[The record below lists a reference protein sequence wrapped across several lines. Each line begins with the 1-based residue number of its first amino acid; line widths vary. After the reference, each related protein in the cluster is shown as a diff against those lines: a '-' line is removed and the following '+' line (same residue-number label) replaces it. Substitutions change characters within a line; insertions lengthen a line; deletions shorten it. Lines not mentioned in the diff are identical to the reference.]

1 VTDLRL
7 RPLRSEDERPA
18 RQAHRELG
26 EEGFTF
32 LLGLRAGQPWTDYL
46 DRLEKDRRGI
56 ALEAGRV
63 PATFLAAVA
72 DGEIVGRVSIRHQLN
87 SFLMAVGGHIGYG
100 VRSQFRRRGFA
111 SEMLGQALV
120 IARALDIDRVLITC
134 DEDNVASARIIERH
148 GGQLEDV
155 RRGPEGPPKRRYWI
169 G

>member
-7 RPLRSEDERPA
+7 RPLRPEDEGSA

-63 PATFLAAVA
+63 PATFLAAVVDA
-72 DGEIVGRVSIRHQLN
+72 EVVGRVSIRHQLN
-87 SFLMAVGGHIGYG
+87 SFLLAVGGHIGYC
-100 VRSQFRRRGFA
+100 VRPQFRRRGFA
-111 SEMLGQALV
+111 SETLRQGLV
-120 IARALDIDRVLITC
+120 IARALDIDPVLVTC

-155 RRGPEGPPKRRYWI
+155 RCDPEGQPKRRYWI